1 MKRGDIVLVRF
12 PFTDLSSSKLR
23 PAVVIA
29 PENSCGDVILAF
41 VSSVIRDTQDTDFVL
56 SESDKDFSK
65 SGLKK
70 TSVFKMGKIATLS
83 KDAVYGRMG
92 SVSPRLQKILD
103 EKLRRALWLRD
114 LSK

>member
-83 KDAVYGRMG
+83 KDIVYGKMG
-92 SVSPRLQKILD
+92 SVSPRLQETLD

-114 LSK
+114 SSK